1 MFKTTF
7 SLFLILALASCKKE
21 FPLEDLESLCQFQL
35 SDANRELTE
44 VIMKDLFTPPVASRI
59 YAYSNIAAY
68 EAMRYSDSSYL
79 SLAHQLNGLSSTPE
93 PNRDLEYAFPIA
105 SQVAF
110 LHVASK
116 MVYSKDL
123 LEQYLEQYLD
133 SIKKEGVN
141 KKVIKNSIDFGE
153 EIANHIMA
161 WLDEDGY
168 KETRGK
174 RHPVSHQPGRWKPTP
189 PDFMDGIEPF
199 WSQIRPFVL
208 DSASQFPAPAPTL
221 FDTIPGSEFYE
232 QSMEVYLAVNDLDEE
247 KEAIARFWDCNPNI
261 TFVRG
266 HVKYFKQQ
274 LSPGG
279 HWVSIACIAAAQ
291 KNLSN
296 LEHAVALSLTS
307 VALADGF
314 ISCWD
319 TKFKTDVIRPETY
332 IERYIDPDWTPFLQ
346 TPAFP
351 EYTSGHSVI
360 SNAAA
365 EALSHLF
372 GDKFA
377 YTDTSEISFGL
388 PARDYLSFKEASE
401 EAAISRLY
409 GGIHYK
415 NAIKNGIAQGENVG
429 KMVAER
435 IKFKKNVS
443 IAFN

>member
-1 MFKTTF
+1 MYKF
-7 SLFLILALASCKKE
+7 SIPLFLIIAMVGCKKE
-21 FPLEDLESLCQFQL
+21 FSVENMESLCQYQL
-35 SDANRELTE
+35 TEANRELTE
-44 VIMKDLFTPPVASRI
+44 VIMKDLFTPPVSSRI

-68 EAMRYSDSSYL
+68 EALRHTDSSYL
-79 SLAHQLNGLSSTPE
+79 SLAHQLNGLLAPPE
-93 PNRDLEYAFPIA
+93 PNPDLEYAFPIA

-110 LHVASK
+110 VKVASR
-116 MVYSKDL
+116 MVYTNEL
-123 LEQYLEQYLD
+123 LEAYLVRYLNPFE
-133 SIKKEGVN
+133 KKGLN
-141 KKVIKNSIDFGE
+141 KKVMDNSISFGE
-153 EIANHIMA
+153 EIARHILA
-161 WLDEDGY
+161 WMEEDGY

-174 RHPVSHQPGRWKPTP
+174 RHSVSYQPGKWKPTP

-208 DSASQFPAPAPTL
+208 DSASQFPAPSPPE

-232 QSMEVYLAVNDLDEE
+232 QSMEVYLAGKALDEE

-279 HWVSIACIAAAQ
+279 HWVSIACIASAQ

-296 LEHAVALSLTS
+296 LEHAVALTMTS
-307 VALADGF
+307 IALADAF

-319 TKFKTDVIRPETY
+319 TKYKTDLIRPETY

-365 EALSHLF
+365 EALTHLF
-372 GDKFA
+372 GDEFA
-377 YTDTSEISFGL
+377 YSDTSEVSFGL
-388 PARDYLSFKEASE
+388 PAREFLSFREASK
-401 EAAISRLY
+401 EAAISRLH

-415 NAIKNGIAQGENVG
+415 SAITNGIAQGVSVG
-429 KMVAER
+429 QLVAER
-435 IKFKKNVS
+435 IKFKKNETV
-443 IAFN
+443 AFN